1 MNYSELI
8 EPKRFESIKIYLK
21 VDIDYEDDLIEEFL
35 DAIALELVDAIDSS
49 KVPADFID
57 DPRFHLAVKKQ
68 AKEEYEHRGL
78 TADTM
83 RYTLANGVD
92 NIIHQLRVKGVV
104 LDDNT
109 QTQRTNYIF

>member
-8 EPKRFESIKIYLK
+8 DDGKFKQIKIYLK
-21 VDIDYEDDLIEEFL
+21 VDIDYEDDLIKEFL
-35 DAIALELVDAIDSS
+35 DAIAFELVDAIDSS
-49 KVPADFID
+49 KTPTDFID
-57 DPRFHLAVKKQ
+57 DSRFHLAVKKQ

-92 NIIHQLRVKGVV
+92 NIIHQLRVKGVA

-109 QTQRTNYIF
+109 

>member
-8 EPKRFESIKIYLK
+8 DDGKFKQIKIYLK
-21 VDIDYEDDLIEEFL
+21 VDIDYEDDLIKEFL
-35 DAIALELVDAIDSS
+35 DAIALELIDAIDSS
-49 KVPADFID
+49 KTPTDFIED
-57 DPRFHLAVKKQ
+57 SRFHLAVKKQ

-92 NIIHQLRVKGVV
+92 NIIHQLRVKGVA

-109 QTQRTNYIF
+109 

>member
-8 EPKRFESIKIYLK
+8 DDGKFKQIKIYLK
-21 VDIDYEDDLIEEFL
+21 VDIDYEDDLIKEFL

-49 KVPADFID
+49 KTPTDFIED
-57 DPRFHLAVKKQ
+57 SRFHLAVKKQ

-92 NIIHQLRVKGVV
+92 NIIHQLRVKGVA

-109 QTQRTNYIF
+109 